1 MRWNLTVGRVALALI
16 VVAGVLGWWF
26 INQQTSVS
34 AQSSL
39 PKILVTWIA
48 QLQGNEGL
56 YYSILDSDGN
66 TLVQDKVGL
75 VASASD
81 TSFRICG
88 VHWTG
93 KLWIVVVD
101 NGGKLS
107 SRGLFKVV
115 IQPDGT
121 SGWFGVSAAADF
133 ISDVVTNQIEGNSS
147 STGCVKS

>member
-1 MRWNLTVGRVALALI
+1 LFIVAVTLFMGGALTQRALVA
-16 VVAGVLGWWF
+16 
-26 INQQTSVS
+26 
-34 AQSSL
+34 AQNNP
-39 PKILVTWIA
+39 PKILVTWVA
-48 QLQGNEGL
+48 QIQGNEGL

-75 VASASD
+75 VANASD

-93 KLWIVVVD
+93 KLWIVIVD

-121 SGWFGVSAAADF
+121 SGWFAVSAVADF
-133 ISDVVTNQIEGNSS
+133 ISGVITNQVDANSS
-147 STGCVKS
+147 SDGCLSP